1 MENDENNEKENN
13 KEKKNE
19 KNDKENDNNK
29 RYQKNKRRVYPQ
41 NIYNNLQDSKTFL
54 EELKSVDNNFRKND
68 KIPNIDQNIHQRRNT
83 EEDFTMN
90 VNETL
95 IENPYPNLDDNP
107 LRRANANGNILN
119 LAQNQEQ
126 INLLRIIADNLNN
139 NNNQGIS
146 YSIILISYII
156 CFLVLTYNFR
166 NYDGFRYSASTSLY
180 CMILAVSC
188 LVCVLYLNEIRKI
201 KK

>member
-54 EELKSVDNNFRKND
+54 EELKSVDKNFRKND
-68 KIPNIDQNIHQRRNT
+68 KIPNIENQNINQRKNT
-83 EEDFTMN
+83 EDDFTMN

-95 IENPYPNLDDNP
+95 IDPYPNLDANP
-107 LRRANANGNILN
+107 FR
-119 LAQNQEQ
+119 QN
-126 INLLRIIADNLNN
+126 
-139 NNNQGIS
+139 
-146 YSIILISYII
+146 
-156 CFLVLTYNFR
+156 
-166 NYDGFRYSASTSLY
+166 
-180 CMILAVSC
+180 
-188 LVCVLYLNEIRKI
+188 
-201 KK
+201 